1 MELKKMLFFIIIIT
15 AVLDQLSKYITA
27 VILDTNQEIVLIQ
40 PFLKIV
46 NLKNS
51 GAAFGILEGRRILFI
66 IAALLF
72 LFFSIYLYKNILT
85 DNMLTKIG
93 LGLTAGGTIGN
104 LIDRFFYGYV
114 VDFIDLS
121 FWPVFNFA
129 DLFISAGIIILVREI
144 LLNNY

>member
-1 MELKKMLFFIIIIT
+1 MLFFIIIIT